1 MNQLVCSRMT
11 RINSL
16 AGPPRYGWGGLVQ
29 LASSS
34 LEDCL
39 VCLQALDVTAEA
51 DAQATVSENRP
62 AHPRHGAA
70 FKWPAIV
77 GLISGSLILLF
88 VLARFWR
95 RRSRRM
101 LTWLGLSRF
110 AVFTSF
116 TSARDTGNGS
126 SSAELGVVSP
136 PAGLGPL
143 TARHT
148 KRVSRLPDL
157 AAEPMFGVSHEASHL
172 PEGAPIFKPR
182 V

>member
-1 MNQLVCSRMT
+1 MRQGKGHCKS
-11 RINSL
+11 SAACL
-16 AGPPRYGWGGLVQ
+16 A
-29 LASSS
+29 
-34 LEDCL
+34 
-39 VCLQALDVTAEA
+39 LQALDVTAEA

-62 AHPRHGAA
+62 AHPRHAA
-70 FKWPAIV
+70 LKWPAIV
-77 GLISGSLILLF
+77 GLTSGSLILLF

-101 LTWLGLSRF
+101 LSWLGLSRF
-110 AVFTSF
+110 AAFTSF

-126 SSAELGVVSP
+126 NTAELGVVSP
-136 PAGLGPL
+136 PADPGPL

-172 PEGAPIFKPR
+172 PDGAPIFNLKPR
-182 V
+182 L